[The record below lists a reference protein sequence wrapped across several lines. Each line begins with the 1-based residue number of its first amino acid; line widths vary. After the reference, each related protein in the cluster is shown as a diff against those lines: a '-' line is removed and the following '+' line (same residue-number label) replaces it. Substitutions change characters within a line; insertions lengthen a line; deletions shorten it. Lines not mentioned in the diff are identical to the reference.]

1 MSLFKNKDGGFSD
14 VIRCDQDDYLIWK
27 WTPSGEAN
35 TTKRENAIRYG
46 SSLRVKDGELAVF
59 VYEKDNGQL
68 YDFISGPTD
77 LTLKTANL
85 PVLSSIIGLAYA
97 GNSPFQAEVYFINL
111 AGNIQMKFGVPFF
124 DIFDLR
130 FPDLAIPCSVR
141 GHLIFN
147 LTDYGA
153 FINLNRL
160 RNFDIE
166 DFKSQVKDTI
176 IRKTKKN
183 VLDILS
189 TSNISV
195 IQIESKIDEISGKIQ
210 DSIANIVS
218 EDFGINIKRFDISA
232 IDIKKESENYLQLKK
247 ITIDQ
252 QTKIIEAKTN
262 VDIENLDETMRINR
276 KNIELGVEGQNIQAH
291 QINKQSEVLKTAA
304 ESLGQ
309 MGSGEGGSSLDMGS
323 MMASMTM
330 GGAIGSGMAGM
341 MGNMIHNSNQNTPP
355 PLNNFMYHVSINGQP
370 SGPFNFQQLQQLVQN
385 GQLTSLT
392 YVWKNGMLNWD
403 YAQNIAELNF
413 LFPPT
418 PPPLP

>member
-1 MSLFKNKDGGFSD
+1 MSLFKNKEGGFSD

-130 FPDLAIPCSVR
+130 FPDLGIPCSVR
-141 GHLIFN
+141 GNVIFN
-147 LTDYGA
+147 LTDYNG
-153 FINLNRL
+153 FIKLNRL

-166 DFKSQVKDTI
+166 DFKNQVKDTI
-176 IRKTKKN
+176 IRKTKKI
-183 VLDILS
+183 VLDILT

-195 IQIESKIDEISGKIQ
+195 IQIESKIDEISTKIQ

-247 ITIDQ
+247 NTIDQ
-252 QTKIIEAKTN
+252 QTKIIDAKT
-262 VDIENLDETMRINR
+262 DIEIENLDETMRINR
-276 KNIELGVEGQNIQAH
+276 KNLELGVEGQNIQVH

-309 MGSGEGGSSLDMGS
+309 MGSGEGGSSMDMGS

-341 MGNMIHNSNQNTPP
+341 MGNMMHNSNQNVPP
-355 PLNNFMYHVSINGQP
+355 PINNMMYHVSINGQP
-370 SGPFNFQQLQQLVQN
+370 SGPFNLQQLQQLVQN

-392 YVWKNGMLNWD
+392 YVWKNGMVNWD
-403 YAQNIAELNF
+403 LAQNISELNI
-413 LFPPT
+413 LFPPS